1 MTTRKTILIVE
12 DDAGIID
19 LLIELLTEEGYAVQ
33 VAARGDDAL
42 AALLA
47 EPYALALV
55 DLHLPGLGGWEV
67 LKALRAQPIDT
78 PIVVM
83 TSSTLPADELA
94 AMGVTACLLKPFDLD
109 ELLTCVAEH
118 IRRR

>member
-1 MTTRKTILIVE
+1 MTTQKTILIAE
-12 DDAGIID
+12 DDAGIIG

-33 VAARGDDAL
+33 VAASGDDAL
-42 AALLA
+42 AALPA
-47 EPYALALV
+47 EPYDLALV

-78 PIVVM
+78 PIVIM
-83 TSSTLPADELA
+83 TTDTLDATKLEA
-94 AMGVTACLLKPFDLD
+94 AGAHACLYKPFELDDLL
-109 ELLTCVAEH
+109 ECVAQH